1 LAETDTMP
9 EKKTRVVKHV
19 EDGKEG
25 TERRAAP
32 KRAGSTAKPAAA
44 GRYSTQL
51 KKAP

>member
-1 LAETDTMP
+1 MP

-19 EDGKEG
+19 EEGKTTKEL
-25 TERRAAP
+25 RAAP
-32 KRAGSTAKPAAA
+32 KRAGSTNKPSAA